1 MSFTVQYVAVCKN
14 KVKRSDSDLL
24 MHAGCLSLCALSVNV
39 HVRVLKGLYCKVRRI
54 LCVSPD
60 LCVCLYAN
68 LSGVLPELKRPRGF
82 RGFRNSAVI
91 TGHVS
96 FCPLH
101 VPSAA
106 RCTVQN
112 THWWS
117 DGQTKIRGQAIPSV
131 EKQEV
136 CSNSDLT
143 LVTLLYIKFT
153 CTIFFLLQNLSS
165 HQPLGRDVPL
175 LQITP
180 SQTCERPDGGV

>member
-1 MSFTVQYVAVCKN
+1 MLT
-14 KVKRSDSDLL
+14 
-24 MHAGCLSLCALSVNV
+24 CASRAQASQ
-39 HVRVLKGLYCKVRRI
+39 RV
-54 LCVSPD
+54 
-60 LCVCLYAN
+60 
-68 LSGVLPELKRPRGF
+68 

-117 DGQTKIRGQAIPSV
+117 GGPGHPICWETGSV
-131 EKQEV
+131 FKQWPDSRYSAV
-136 CSNSDLT
+136 HS
-143 LVTLLYIKFT
+143 VY
-153 CTIFFLLQNLSS
+153 LSS
-165 HQPLGRDVPL
+165 HQPLGPDVPL

-180 SQTCERPDGGV
+180 SKTCERPDGSVWQSAQMEKWLTVQKSTECQMLAVQNKEIKTFVPFHTSDRASCLATSPDWKQTLASSAGETKNYFSFAIRLRTIRLKC